1 MDSIRTLFIEHL
13 SETEVY
19 QINLS
24 DLNFHWTIIHGGLNR
39 YRVDSSDPI
48 GRLLLYDMSQ
58 EKNNQFA
65 EQDSYYRNESDSG
78 HVLHPGTNSID
89 WEVLQVFGRSRKSK

>member
-1 MDSIRTLFIEHL
+1 M
-13 SETEVY
+13 
-19 QINLS
+19 
-24 DLNFHWTIIHGGLNR
+24 
-39 YRVDSSDPI
+39 SSNQ
-48 GRLLLYDMSQ
+48 YVSQ